1 MAILPMTIGGGG
13 GEYKLHTE
21 SSFTLAGNGTKTITI
36 SDMQRYVFTL
46 GTVRWSNT
54 FGFFHSDTEG
64 DLTCRNGAWE
74 ESSATYLHVTVSGN
88 QITIRNGA
96 TTAATVSKCDI
107 QYE

>member
-1 MAILPMTIGGGG
+1 MAYVRSGNGGGG
-13 GEYKLHTE
+13 GEYKLHSE

-46 GTVRWSNT
+46 GTVTWSST

-64 DLTCRNGAWE
+64 DLTCRNGTWE
-74 ESSATYLHVTVSGN
+74 QSGATYLHITVSGN
-88 QITIRNGA
+88 QITIRNGT
-96 TTAATVSKCDI
+96 TTAATVSKCNI